1 MASSSATNPE
11 ARPVPRKIDSTA
23 SSQTLS
29 PPSPRSPMSPT
40 SPSSAAYYS
49 STSTSAEA
57 SSFTREPR
65 SLDQSVLQ
73 RVHPSSRPRSR
84 SRSRSP
90 LPSTSSLS
98 RPEHAR
104 SASDPVSQPA
114 SPSRPGHVKRKSRS
128 SGTVMQCGRH
138 SNEWLFGGISV
149 TDTVKGFFT
158 KDEGRN

>member
-1 MASSSATNPE
+1 MASSTATNPE

-23 SSQTLS
+23 SSQMLS
-29 PPSPRSPMSPT
+29 PSSPRSPMSPT
-40 SPSSAAYYS
+40 SPSSP
-49 STSTSAEA
+49 SAEA
-57 SSFTREPR
+57 SYFTREPR

-73 RVHPSSRPRSR
+73 RVRPSSRPRSR
-84 SRSRSP
+84 SRSKSP
-90 LPSTSSLS
+90 LPSPSTSSTA

-104 SASDPVSQPA
+104 SASDSVSQPT

-138 SNEWLFGGISV
+138 SNDWLFGGISV
-149 TDTVKGFFT
+149 TDTVKGFFH